1 MAPCRRVTLGSLE
14 GALTTAELIELV
26 SQGGPF
32 AAGATVEGD
41 ELIESVSQLL
51 RANAHP
57 DYVTL
62 MVSESITRDYP
73 GPEGFREA
81 WEDWLSPYESFRAEV
96 DEVIRLEDK
105 LVFTVRQIVTT
116 RHSSVE
122 VETPSAAVWWFE
134 DGKVRQAA
142 FYLDRQ
148 AGRRRPIPLGLVP
161 RGAALGI
168 AVVCAVGA
176 FLLCVLADLGP
187 FALLLVGIGTACGW
201 AYDLWLK
208 ATPLSFVPFAIAFP
222 LMPFWIG
229 VLAGRPLSSLL
240 VLFLGGSVLATAIH
254 LADAIPDRDADRAAG
269 LRTLAVALGTPRAE
283 LASAGLLLLGS
294 LVSTVLVIRRSPS
307 SIAALGLTAVVASG
321 VVAGLSSRP
330 NRVSPLLGK
339 WIVIAAAA
347 LAAVPLVAEASGR

>member
-1 MAPCRRVTLGSLE
+1 VRAAVARWTVIELFHPIPSL
-14 GALTTAELIELV
+14 LTTLAALGFAWIFGIGPRDRRFWWIAAIMLLV
-26 SQGGPF
+26 QF
-32 AAGATVEGD
+32 
-41 ELIESVSQLL
+41 
-51 RANAHP
+51 
-57 DYVTL
+57 
-62 MVSESITRDYP
+62 SI
-73 GPEGFREA
+73 
-81 WEDWLSPYESFRAEV
+81 
-96 DEVIRLEDK
+96 
-105 LVFTVRQIVTT
+105 
-116 RHSSVE
+116 
-122 VETPSAAVWWFE
+122 SALNEWA
-134 DGKVRQAA
+134 DAD
-142 FYLDRQ
+142 LDRQ

-161 RGAALGI
+161 RGAALGV

-208 ATPLSFVPFAIAFP
+208 ATPLSFVPFATAFP

-229 VLAGRPLSSLL
+229 VLAGRPLGSLL

-254 LADAIPDRDADRAAG
+254 LADAVPDLEADRAAG

>member
-1 MAPCRRVTLGSLE
+1 MRAAVARWTVAELLHPIPSL
-14 GALTTAELIELV
+14 LTTLAAL
-26 SQGGPF
+26 GF
-32 AAGATVEGD
+32 AWIFGIG
-41 ELIESVSQLL
+41 
-51 RANAHP
+51 
-57 DYVTL
+57 
-62 MVSESITRDYP
+62 TRDRR
-73 GPEGFREA
+73 FWWIA
-81 WEDWLSPYESFRAEV
+81 AIML
-96 DEVIRLEDK
+96 
-105 LVFTVRQIVTT
+105 LVQFSI
-116 RHSSVE
+116 
-122 VETPSAAVWWFE
+122 SALNEWA
-134 DGKVRQAA
+134 DAD
-142 FYLDRQ
+142 LDRQ

-229 VLAGRPLSSLL
+229 VLAARPLSSLL

-254 LADAIPDRDADRAAG
+254 LADAIPDREADRAAG
-269 LRTLAVALGTPRAE
+269 LRTLALGTPRAE

-294 LVSTVLVIRRSPS
+294 LVSTILVIRRSPS